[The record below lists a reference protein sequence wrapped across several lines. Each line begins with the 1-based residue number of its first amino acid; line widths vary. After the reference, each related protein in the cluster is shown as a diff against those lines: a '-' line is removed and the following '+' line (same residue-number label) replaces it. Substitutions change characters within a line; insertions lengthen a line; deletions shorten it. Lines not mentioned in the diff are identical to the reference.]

1 MPLVVQYFKKQI
13 HVYKAESAIT
23 ILMIRELVSTMTPY
37 VLNPLGSAFL
47 FFGLTNLAQTLTTA
61 VCFH

>member
-1 MPLVVQYFKKQI
+1 
-13 HVYKAESAIT
+13 
-23 ILMIRELVSTMTPY
+23 MIRELVSTMTPY

-47 FFGLTNLAQTLTTA
+47 FFGLTNLAQSLTTA